1 MLSRPLKKDFLA
13 DLLKDGIERGEYS
26 QAKLVQNRLLE
37 CPVLSTLTNHLQVD
51 DPTCSIITN
60 LSVVTSAL
68 FKAAE
73 FPDFPVYERTGSYM
87 LTNTDPKQQ
96 QVIDSLRVSAS
107 EAKEIEKNSRR
118 QAESETWFRA
128 RKFRLT
134 SSKFGLVVKRVTPW
148 SKKSVSSNFA
158 DRNLDRNPAVKWG
171 RTHEATAVR
180 IYKKTMKKRGRDVV
194 VMDCG
199 IVIPAEYWLATSPDR
214 RVFDPCERD
223 PHGIIEVKCP
233 YSL

>member
-1 MLSRPLKKDFLA
+1 MLSRPLKNYFLA
-13 DLLKDGIERGEYS
+13 DLLKDGIERGEYF

-51 DPTCSIITN
+51 DPTRSILTN

-73 FPDFPVYERTGSYM
+73 FPDFPVYGRTDSYM
-87 LTNTDPKQQ
+87 LTNPDPKQQ

-148 SKKSVSSNFA
+148 SKKSVSY
-158 DRNLDRNPAVKWG
+158 LQ
-171 RTHEATAVR
+171 
-180 IYKKTMKKRGRDVV
+180 
-194 VMDCG
+194 
-199 IVIPAEYWLATSPDR
+199 
-214 RVFDPCERD
+214 
-223 PHGIIEVKCP
+223 IEV
-233 YSL
+233 LIETQL